1 MSTDTSVS
9 VTVRCIP
16 DNRYALIGVR
26 NNKRARFEIETKKNE
41 KNVESTRRNPVNLV
55 LVLDRSG
62 SMDSRNKLEFAKKA
76 VMSVLHLLHDDDV
89 VHLVTYDDA
98 VQNIFEDAR
107 ASARESLYSTVERI
121 RSGGST
127 NLSGG
132 IESGVDLLARYEHP
146 GYSKRMFILSDG
158 LANVGLTTQQEIMKL
173 VSTYN
178 EKGIIIDSFGVGED
192 FDEKI
197 MKGIS
202 EAGHGQ
208 FFFLESAE
216 VIVTLMTNA
225 IQSVFDV
232 CGTHTQL
239 AIRGLNNATVTKI
252 WGHQNAALGAN
263 LGDLHV
269 DNLRV
274 ILCDFTAS
282 ANVPDGTE
290 LDVLEYELKYNR
302 PDDLEGEPITVSSK
316 LPLIFVNDESLIR
329 DIDPKVKVLHAIQVA
344 AEMDDRIVELINDRR
359 RDEAIAL
366 IGEQINLL
374 QEVQALDDERCMIA
388 MLLRMAQNMQKRLIE
403 QKVSEKSAAKSYHH
417 QAHMKKCHDYKYTNY
432 YADED

>member
-1 MSTDTSVS
+1 MSADTSVS

-16 DNRYALIGVR
+16 DNRYALIG
-26 NNKRARFEIETKKNE
+26 KNE

-62 SMDSRNKLEFAKKA
+62 SMDSHNKLEFAKKA
-76 VMSVLHLLHDDDV
+76 VMSVLHLLHDDDI
-89 VHLVTYDDA
+89 VHLVTYDNDA
-98 VQNIFEDAR
+98 QNIFEDNR
-107 ASARESLYSTVERI
+107 YWWQ
-121 RSGGST
+121 
-127 NLSGG
+127 LSGG
-132 IESGVDLLARYEHP
+132 IESGADLLARYEHP

-158 LANVGLTTQQEIMKL
+158 LAYVGLKTQQEIMKS

-197 MKGIS
+197 MK
-202 EAGHGQ
+202 
-208 FFFLESAE
+208 AE

-239 AIRGLNNATVTKI
+239 VIRGLNNATVTKI
-252 WGHQNAALGAN
+252 WGQQNATLGAN
-263 LGDLHV
+263 LGDLHA

-282 ANVPDGTE
+282 SNVPDGTE

-329 DIDPKVKVLHAIQVA
+329 DIDPKVKALNAIQVA
-344 AEMDDRIVELINDRR
+344 AEMDHRIAELINDRR

-374 QEVQALDDERCMIA
+374 QEVQDLDDEKCMIA
-388 MLLRMAQNMQKRLIE
+388 MLLRMVQNTQRRLRE
-403 QKVSEKSAAKSYHH
+403 QEVSEKSAAKSYHH
-417 QAHMKKCHDYKYTNY
+417 QAHMKKCHDHKYTNY